1 MLTRQ
6 ELLQMLRDNEAVEL
20 EFTKVDGTLRKMKAT
35 RNETVLERFLG
46 KSDAVGSKEE
56 VDAKHGNI
64 TVFDLEK
71 QAFRCFNVMRL
82 KKIQPIK

>member
-1 MLTRQ
+1 MLNREQ
-6 ELLQMLRDNEAVEL
+6 LLQMLRDNEAVEL
-20 EFTKVDGTLRKMKAT
+20 EFIKADGTIRKMKAT
-35 RNETVLERFLG
+35 RNGTVLEKFLG
-46 KSDAVGSKEE
+46 KSDAASSKEE